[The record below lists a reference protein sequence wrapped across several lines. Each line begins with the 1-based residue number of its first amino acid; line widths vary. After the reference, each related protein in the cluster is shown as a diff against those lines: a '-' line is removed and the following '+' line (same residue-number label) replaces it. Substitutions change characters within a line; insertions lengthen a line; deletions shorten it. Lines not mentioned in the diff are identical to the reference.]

1 MIFNH
6 LKNRIHLRPTRR
18 ILKQRSFSEPLTKSS
33 IIIDIAASFHTLD
46 LLRTSAEILSSRN
59 NFASH
64 ESSSCWACRLSFP
77 SRPSKSDR
85 SSRRCY
91 ETTQKSRVE
100 LFVPSSD
107 RRSLCHTSQLTKN
120 LCLFTPGRSFRRD
133 TRMSEAQGAL
143 SGQKR
148 RVPSIAH
155 RPVRRRRWRRP
166 SLFESSSPPSSRDA
180 SSSGIG

>member
-64 ESSSCWACRLSFP
+64 ESSSWWACRLPFP
-77 SRPSKSDR
+77 LRPSKS
-85 SSRRCY
+85 

-107 RRSLCHTSQLTKN
+107 RRSLCHISQLTKN

-166 SLFESSSPPSSRDA
+166 FLFESSSPPSSRDA